1 MATIQLD
8 YYEFPSIKHNGTD
21 VYGYATVEID
31 YDTDLDSCD
40 YPLASHGSKVIKTN
54 TPTEIRM
61 SIHVVDNRG
70 EVLFDDDADS
80 GYNAVPHSLYK
91 QYEAIIHD
99 DADDLIRRFA

>member
-1 MATIQLD
+1 METLQLD

-40 YPLASHGSKVIKTN
+40 YPLASHGTRLIKTYSVA
-54 TPTEIRM
+54 EVRM
-61 SIHVVDNRG
+61 SVHVVDFRG

-91 QYEAIIHD
+91 QYQTIIEN
-99 DADDLIRRFA
+99 DADELIRQHS